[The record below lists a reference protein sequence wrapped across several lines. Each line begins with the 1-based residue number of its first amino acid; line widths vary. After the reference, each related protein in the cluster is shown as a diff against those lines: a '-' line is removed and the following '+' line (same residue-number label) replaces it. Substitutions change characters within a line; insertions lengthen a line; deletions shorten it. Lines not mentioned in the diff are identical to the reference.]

1 MRVSIAV
8 FFLWLAVGA
17 GIIFEQEPWGKDA
30 LTFGAGLS
38 LLSWGIITSIQ
49 HHCSS
54 YQPASGG
61 RPEPQNDTDC

>member
-38 LLSWGIITSIQ
+38 LLSWGIINYLYSAPLLQ
-49 HHCSS
+49 LS
-54 YQPASGG
+54 ASVRGKA
-61 RPEPQNDTDC
+61 RASE